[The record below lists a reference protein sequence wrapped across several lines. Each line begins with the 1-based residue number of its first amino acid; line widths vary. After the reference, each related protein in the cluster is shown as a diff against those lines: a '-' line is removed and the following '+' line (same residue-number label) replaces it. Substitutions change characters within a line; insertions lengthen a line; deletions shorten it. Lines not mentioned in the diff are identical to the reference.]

1 MCIESNIKIKEKIV
15 RMQAKT
21 YEHESVRSFLND
33 MTAQSLLRPN
43 KINKIPRKPN
53 IFTKKDEARLEKLEI
68 AMDNVEDN
76 LEELLQNMH
85 VQYSIF
91 DATSNAIKQEILR
104 LQRS

>member
-1 MCIESNIKIKEKIV
+1 
-15 RMQAKT
+15 MQPFLAC
-21 YEHESVRSFLND
+21 YLPVVLGAELVNGDANGSVSWLSTN
-33 MTAQSLLRPN
+33 S
-43 KINKIPRKPN
+43 IRKPN